1 MRFVGQS
8 LSLAIM
14 GAVAATVIP
23 PEFLSTI
30 FAGIGNGSSVPASV
44 LLRGESQAFIVGAAI
59 AALGIATSM
68 VRGHEKRDSRASKF
82 R

>member
-23 PEFLSTI
+23 PEFLATI
-30 FAGIGNGSSVPASV
+30 FAGIGNGSSIPANV
-44 LLRGESQAFIVGAAI
+44 LLRGESQAFIVGAVI
-59 AALGIATSM
+59 AAFGVATSL
-68 VRGHEKRDSRASKF
+68 VRGRGKEASVSSNP